1 MPPTFA
7 DNLKAYNGLKIGP
20 FRPRTHDTL
29 DTARE
34 FLKYIEHVESAL
46 TDLEITDAARK
57 VKIFSLV
64 EYDLSKAAKEGVLD
78 GRVAAEADEWKK
90 FKKKLS
96 IYYQTEKLESA
107 ARRKLS
113 NIRQKPNQ
121 LPVDLK
127 VEILQ
132 TWKEAN
138 YGDGDQD
145 KHILQIFLQALLD
158 SEVRLQYQYSLM
170 PGKTPLKI
178 DDLIEVAN
186 VLSLHKPEKAHYS
199 SKKTSEELESD
210 NSKKV
215 HFGKKGKF
223 GGGHRKFG
231 KKKFHKFNDTNNQQ
245 RSTQS
250 CYSCGSQQHKSGH
263 DSCPAKG
270 KKCNGCSKIGHF
282 KKVCRSSSSNS
293 NSGGSNRFQSN
304 SKNGFRRYKNF
315 NNRRV
320 IDQSDSH
327 QNREESTSSFQ
338 SSEER
343 YLAELLA
350 KSVHL

>member
-78 GRVAAEADEWKK
+78 GRVAEEEDEWKK

-107 ARRKLS
+107 ARKKLT

-127 VEILQ
+127 VEIIE
-132 TWKEAN
+132 TWKEAS
-138 YGDGDQD
+138 YGTGDQD
-145 KHILQIFLQALLD
+145 KHILQIFLQALQD

-186 VLSLHKPEKAHYS
+186 VLSLHKPQTSYS
-199 SKKTSEELESD
+199 SKKTSD
-210 NSKKV
+210 GFNNSKKAN
-215 HFGKKGKF
+215 FGNTGKF
-223 GGGHRKFG
+223 GGGRKKFG
-231 KKKFHKFNDTNNQQ
+231 KKKFHKFNSNNTQQ
-245 RSTQS
+245 GSNQS
-250 CYSCGSQQHKSGH
+250 CYSCGSNQHRSGH
-263 DSCPAKG
+263 TTCPARG

-282 KKVCRSSSSNS
+282 KKVCRSSS
-293 NSGGSNRFQSN
+293 NSGGSNRFQSG
-304 SKNGFRRYKNF
+304 SKNGFRKYKNF
-315 NNRRV
+315 NNRKTT
-320 IDQSDSH
+320 
-327 QNREESTSSFQ
+327 EESGGQPPTDQ
-338 SSEER
+338 LALEWTPDQR
-343 YLAELLA
+343 QLAELLA